1 MGAFVTRQPNG
12 LLCRFSSVV
21 DCPTHYNMTDE
32 EYIEMCAEKAR
43 EEARDVLENYLKPF
57 EWLRNYFRPNNM
69 TQEEFENVLKEMEVS
84 KELIRIVEEKGN
96 MERLTI
102 KAPSGLIHLKDN
114 QEVTINAAIKKLAEY
129 EDLEEQGKLL
139 IMAFDICV
147 VSECAHCNHVQR
159 RIEETW
165 IRPELLNHDG
175 FYKTREEAEAALKE
189 LKS

>member
-43 EEARDVLENYLKPF
+43 EEARDVLENHLKPF

-84 KELIRIVEEKGN
+84 KELIRI
-96 MERLTI
+96 
-102 KAPSGLIHLKDN
+102 
-114 QEVTINAAIKKLAEY
+114 
-129 EDLEEQGKLL
+129 
-139 IMAFDICV
+139 
-147 VSECAHCNHVQR
+147 
-159 RIEETW
+159 
-165 IRPELLNHDG
+165 
-175 FYKTREEAEAALKE
+175 
-189 LKS
+189 